1 MSLGMPLASLGT
13 HRARPCPG
21 NTSTKCRPAGDTASP
36 LKTHK
41 ASNLM
46 QNRDPHDSSHT
57 EVTSPRTGDK
67 TQTPPVLRAE
77 DTSPCI
83 DTHSHK
89 HTGSRTASMLG
100 THPTAC
106 PLMPATHT
114 PITNITQKQLTHGH
128 TTRAPETQLQEQ
140 TQSTTPPGNTRLS
153 QTHRQ
158 TRRTSKFLVEL
169 TEECTNL
176 HPANNGKD
184 VEKEFRPTAGP
195 GDTTLSCTQTC

>member
-1 MSLGMPLASLGT
+1 MAPAGKGTHRRRSLHSVQRPLGVSLGMPLASLGT

-77 DTSPCI
+77 DTSLCM

-89 HTGSRTASMLG
+89 HTGSTTASILG

-106 PLMPATHT
+106 ALMPATLT
-114 PITNITQKQLTHGH
+114 PITSITQKQLTHGH
-128 TTRAPETQLQEQ
+128 TTHAPETQLQEQ
-140 TQSTTPPGNTRLS
+140 TQSTTPPGNTHLS

-158 TRRTSKFLVEL
+158 TRRTSIF
-169 TEECTNL
+169 
-176 HPANNGKD
+176 
-184 VEKEFRPTAGP
+184 
-195 GDTTLSCTQTC
+195 